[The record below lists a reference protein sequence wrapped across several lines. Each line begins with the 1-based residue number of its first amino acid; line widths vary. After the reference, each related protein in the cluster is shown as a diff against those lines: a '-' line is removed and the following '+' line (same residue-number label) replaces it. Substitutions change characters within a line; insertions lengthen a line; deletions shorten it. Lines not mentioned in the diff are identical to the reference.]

1 MVNYILFSRDLRE
14 FLGSVYLHDMA
25 FDNFQF
31 SKSFVNVFWVLGFC
45 LGVETEIHK
54 GSASRPSQI

>member
-1 MVNYILFSRDLRE
+1 ME